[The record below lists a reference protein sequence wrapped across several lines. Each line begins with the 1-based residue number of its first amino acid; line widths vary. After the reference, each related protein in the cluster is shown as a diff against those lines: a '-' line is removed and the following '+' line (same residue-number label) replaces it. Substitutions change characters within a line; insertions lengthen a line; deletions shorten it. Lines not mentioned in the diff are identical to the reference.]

1 MRGIDL
7 ISLMGSKGQNFLT
20 RGVMVIIQMVIIK
33 NLFLLVLTWFDNA
46 DLSPVLAIGF
56 VSLSLYSARNVL
68 YSKFD

>member
-1 MRGIDL
+1 
-7 ISLMGSKGQNFLT
+7 
-20 RGVMVIIQMVIIK
+20 MVIIQMVIIK